1 MSRFLILDGQ
11 TDQGRRIAPN
21 VLAGDAFRNTVLKV
35 LMITT
40 NWPSPGRPRTSHF
53 IKRQADFLQ
62 AAGVDVDVF
71 HFNGRKNPWR
81 YAKAWLAVRRKLRS
95 TQYDLI
101 HAQFGQSGLMA
112 LPKRLPYVV
121 TLRGSDILGIVSD
134 QDGRQT
140 LAGEM
145 NRSLS
150 RFVASKADAVI
161 MVSAHM
167 ASHLGPTRSTFVIPS
182 GIDFGLFQTMPRDQA
197 RAQLGL
203 PADERLVLFVGNPEQ
218 KRKRLALAQAAVAIL
233 NRRLPARLIVAWG
246 TPHTDIPKYMCAA
259 DALVFTSMQEGSPN
273 VVKEALAC
281 DLPVVSVAVGDVEH
295 RIGRVEGCELCRDE
309 TPEAIADSL
318 EKVLRRSARVAG
330 RVSVEHLCESAI
342 TEQVISVYRS
352 VLASKTVSE
361 APDATPDRAFLG
373 ARSG

>member
-1 MSRFLILDGQ
+1 MSRVPIRDGQ
-11 TDQGRRIAPN
+11 TNQGRIAP
-21 VLAGDAFRNTVLKV
+21 AAMTGDALTNSALKI

-40 NWPSPGRPRTSHF
+40 NWPPPDRPCTSHF
-53 IKRQADFLQ
+53 IKRQADFLR

-71 HFNGRKNPWR
+71 HFKGRQDPWS
-81 YAKAWLAVRRKLRS
+81 YTKAWLAIRRKLRS
-95 TQYDLI
+95 TRYDLI
-101 HAQFGQSGLMA
+101 HAQFGHSGLMA

-134 QDGRQT
+134 QDGRYT
-140 LAGEM
+140 LGGEIG
-145 NRSLS
+145 RRLT

-167 ASHLGPTRSTFVIPS
+167 ASHLGPTHRTFVIPS
-182 GIDFGLFQTMPRDQA
+182 GIDFELFRTMPQDEA
-197 RAQLGL
+197 RTQLGL
-203 PADERLVLFVGNPEQ
+203 PADERLILFVGNPEQ
-218 KRKRLALAQAAVAIL
+218 KRKRFALAQAAVAIL
-233 NRRLPARLIVAWG
+233 NRRLPARLLVAWG
-246 TPHTDIPKYMCAA
+246 TPHTDIPKYMCAS

-281 DLPVVSVAVGDVEH
+281 DLPVVSVAIGDVEE

-318 EKVLRRSARVAG
+318 EKVLRRGGRIAG
-330 RVSVEHLCESAI
+330 RVSVEHLSERVI

-352 VLASKTVSE
+352 VLAGEVVSRL
-361 APDATPDRAFLG
+361 PDAPQDRAFVG
-373 ARSG
+373 AHPR

>member
-1 MSRFLILDGQ
+1 MD
-11 TDQGRRIAPN
+11 TA
-21 VLAGDAFRNTVLKV
+21 LKV

-40 NWPSPGRPRTSHF
+40 NWPSPGQPRTSHF

-62 AAGVDVDVF
+62 AAGVGVDVF
-71 HFNGRKNPWR
+71 HFKGEKSPWS

-95 TQYDLI
+95 ARYDLI

-134 QDGRQT
+134 RDGRYT
-140 LAGEM
+140 LAGEI
-145 NRSLS
+145 NRRLT
-150 RFVASKADAVI
+150 RFVASKADAVV

-167 ASHLGPTRSTFVIPS
+167 ASHLGPTRRTFVIPS
-182 GIDFGLFQTMPRDQA
+182 GIDFELFQTMPQHEA

-203 PADERLVLFVGNPEQ
+203 PAEERLVLFVGNPEQ
-218 KRKRLALAQAAVAIL
+218 KRKRFALAQAAVAIL
-233 NRRLPARLIVAWG
+233 NQRLPARLVVAWG
-246 TPHTDIPKYMCAA
+246 TPHTDVPKYMCAS
-259 DALVFTSMQEGSPN
+259 DALIFTSMQEGSPN

-281 DLPVVSVAVGDVEH
+281 DLPVVSVAIGDVEE
-295 RIGRVEGCELCRDE
+295 RIGQVEGCELCLDE

-318 EKVLRRSARVAG
+318 EKVLHRGMRVAG
-330 RVSVEHLCESAI
+330 RVSIEQLCERAI

-352 VLASKTVSE
+352 VLSGETVSRE
-361 APDATPDRAFLG
+361 PDATSDRAFLG
-373 ARSG
+373 AHSG